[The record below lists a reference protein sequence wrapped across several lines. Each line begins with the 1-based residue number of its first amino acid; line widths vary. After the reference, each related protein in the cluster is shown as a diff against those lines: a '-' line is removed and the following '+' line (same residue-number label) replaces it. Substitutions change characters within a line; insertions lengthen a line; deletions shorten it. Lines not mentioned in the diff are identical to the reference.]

1 MAAGACVST
10 PEVAGRGSAA
20 PHPVGL
26 FGFIRGTEVEFLAAA
41 TAGTFGVP
49 VDYVTARRDAVP
61 PGTPEVSDDRPAPD
75 DLVRVAASE
84 VDDLVRWTW
93 TAVLDGAEYGVQ
105 AVRDGR
111 AAIVT
116 RDSRLV
122 WGDGWEGNVRDGWAR
137 WVDVDDLEVTAHRH
151 PALPS

>member
-1 MAAGACVST
+1 MST
-10 PEVAGRGSAA
+10 TDADSSGSVA

-26 FGFIRGTEVEFLAAA
+26 FGFIRGVEVELLSSAR
-41 TAGTFGVP
+41 AGTFGVP

-61 PGTPEVSDDRPAPD
+61 EGTPEVAGGNPAAED
-75 DLVRVAASE
+75 VIRVPRSE
-84 VDDLVRWTW
+84 VDGLVRWTW
-93 TAVLDGAEYGVQ
+93 TVVIDDVEYPVQ

-122 WGDGWEGNVRDGWAR
+122 WGDEWEGNARDGWAR
-137 WVDVDDLEVTAHRH
+137 WVDIEGLQVTAHPRPH
-151 PALPS
+151 PLLQG